1 MLRLTKLL
9 TKTLSVRLSLMV
21 VSAMAVL
28 LMASLATMLYY
39 SRKVVKEETL
49 QYASQTLEGMV
60 QRIDNILLSVEQGTG
75 NVYFNLLA
83 NLDKPDMMD
92 TYSRELVASNP
103 YIAGCAIV
111 FEPFFYKDR
120 ELFMS
125 YFRRMNDDA
134 ATDGQLI
141 VKMDSFGEGPYT
153 SQAWYSEPM
162 MTGRPCWL
170 NPATGMEVPVEP
182 LMTYCLPIY
191 GKEGKQVGVIGVD
204 VSLNLL
210 TKIVLETKPSPNSYC
225 TLLEHDGSYIVH
237 PDSKKLRYENVF
249 TQTEREEADP
259 SIKKA
264 AEAMVSGQT
273 GYLPFRMDDTDYY
286 VFYKPFK
293 RVAIPGRY
301 LDDMGWSAGVIY
313 PEEDIFGEYNHLTYY
328 VFGIAIVGMLM
339 LLILSYMIIHR
350 QLLPLR
356 MLEHTATRIA
366 EGHYDE
372 PIPDTR
378 QQDEIGRLQGHFQQ
392 MQTALANH
400 RVELRQLLATLREH
414 SEGLHIAYNK
424 AKKADSVKIA
434 FLHHMSNQMVRPSQA
449 ICMDVDALCHLDG
462 SQEQE
467 LVKRLADDIDEQ
479 GKIITSLLNDLL
491 KTSEGEEIRKEVEDV
506 V

>member
-1 MLRLTKLL
+1 
-9 TKTLSVRLSLMV
+9 
-21 VSAMAVL
+21 MAVL
-28 LMASLATMLYY
+28 LMASLTTILYY
-39 SRKVVKEETL
+39 SRKIVKEETL
-49 QYASQTLEGMV
+49 QYAAQTLEGMV

-75 NVYFNLLA
+75 NVYFNMLTH
-83 NLDKPDMMD
+83 LDRPDMMD

-111 FEPFFYKDR
+111 FEPFFYKNR

-125 YFRRMNDDA
+125 YYRRKYDA
-134 ATDGQLI
+134 EAADGQQI
-141 VKMDSFGEGPYT
+141 VREASFGEGPYT

-170 NPATGMEVPVEP
+170 NPAEGMAEQMDP
-182 LMTYCLPIY
+182 LITYCLPIY

-204 VSLNLL
+204 VSLKLL
-210 TKIVLETKPSPNSYC
+210 TQIVLETKPSPNSYC

-237 PDSKKLRYENVF
+237 PDSRKLRNENVF
-249 TQTEREEADP
+249 TQTKSEGVDP
-259 SIKKA
+259 SVKKA
-264 AEAMVSGQT
+264 AEAMLSGNT
-273 GYLPFRMDDTDYY
+273 GYLPFRMDGIDYY

-293 RVAIPGRY
+293 RVSVPGRY
-301 LDDMGWSAGVIY
+301 IDDMGWSAGVIY
-313 PEEDIFGEYNHLTYY
+313 PEDDIFGEYNHLTYY
-328 VFGIAIVGMLM
+328 VFSIAIGGMLM

-356 MLEHTATRIA
+356 MLEHAATRIA
-366 EGHYDE
+366 EGRYDE

-378 QQDEIGRLQGHFQQ
+378 QQDEIGCLQEHFQQ

-400 RVELRQLLATLREH
+400 RVELRQLLTTLRVQ
-414 SEGLHIAYNK
+414 SEGLHIAYDQ

-434 FLHHMSNQMVRPSQA
+434 FLHHMSDQMVRPSQA
-449 ICMDVDALCHLDG
+449 ICMDVDALCRLDG

-467 LVKRLADDIDEQ
+467 LTHRLADDIDEQ

-491 KTSEGEEIRKEVEDV
+491 KTSEEEIRKEVDDV